1 MEYLYSLSRNEAS
14 MSDTEFAGKIAIVT
28 GGAGGM
34 GRATAIAFARAGAQV
49 AVADIAADGG
59 NETVDMVN
67 AAGGEGRFFTTDVSD
82 AQSVEELVRG
92 TVDAFGGLHC
102 AVNAAAIELERERL
116 ADVEV
121 DVFDRIIAVN
131 LRSIFLCMKYEIRQL
146 LEHGEGGAIVNIAST
161 NSFRPQPHQ
170 SAYTASKHGVLG
182 MTRNAAIDY
191 AGDGI
196 RINAICPGAID
207 TPMLRAAIERR
218 GRDPQEVAGRLSVLG
233 RFGDPDEIARAALW
247 LCSDG
252 SSFTVGHAL
261 AVDGGYLAT

>member
-1 MEYLYSLSRNEAS
+1 
-14 MSDTEFAGKIAIVT
+14 MSQEQFAGQVALVT

-34 GRATAIAFARAGAQV
+34 GRAVAVAFAAVGAKV
-49 AVADIAADGG
+49 VVADIAPEGG
-59 NETVDMVN
+59 EETAAHITN
-67 AAGGEGRFFTTDVSD
+67 AGGEARFIAVDVAS
-82 AQSVEELVRG
+82 ARSVEDLVRG
-92 TVDAFGGLHC
+92 TVEAFGGLNH

-116 ADVEV
+116 ADVEE
-121 DVFDRIIAVN
+121 DTFDRIIAVN
-131 LRSIFLCMKYEIRQL
+131 LKSIFLCMKYEIRQL
-146 LEHGEGGAIVNIAST
+146 LEQGAGGAIVNIAST

-191 AGDGI
+191 AADGI

-218 GRDPQEVAGRLSVLG
+218 GREPEEVAGRLSLLG
-233 RFGDPDEIARAALW
+233 RFGAPEEIAKAALW
-247 LCSDG
+247 LCSPD

-261 AVDGGYLAT
+261 AVDGGYLAR